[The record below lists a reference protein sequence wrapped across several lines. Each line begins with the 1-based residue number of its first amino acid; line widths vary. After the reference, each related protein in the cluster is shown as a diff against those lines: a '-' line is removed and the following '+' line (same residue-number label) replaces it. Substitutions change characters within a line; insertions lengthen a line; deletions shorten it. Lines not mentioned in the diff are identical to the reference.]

1 MGKQPKSSTIS
12 SLTAS
17 TPVAEAAC
25 GVIDQR
31 LAKVRDCLRKTL
43 GKPSRRRQHI
53 HALRVATRRATAAV
67 DLFRDCLPKPVR
79 TELRTVLR
87 SLRKAVGGARDWDVL
102 LEALA
107 TTIHAAAPSD
117 LPTLDMLTGWA
128 LAHRAQAQSALEQA
142 AHDCS
147 PRDLKK
153 LQVRVVAAVRWKQKP
168 EPSLGSFAEPLVSQR
183 LADLTALAD
192 RDNDAWS
199 LLHEVRIAGKR
210 LRYTLEVV
218 AGHLDP
224 AVAEHVEPALVR
236 LQEVLG
242 GVNDSFT
249 ASRLLEDIL
258 SSMRS
263 TTPAVANRYQHVLQ
277 KQITEHQQRMLNGRE
292 AFTAWLREWHS
303 LEMQDALKAICRR
316 RP

>member
-12 SLTAS
+12 SPTAS

-79 TELRTVLR
+79 TELRAVLR

-102 LEALA
+102 
-107 TTIHAAAPSD
+107 
-117 LPTLDMLTGWA
+117 LDMLTGWA

-224 AVAEHVEPALVR
+224 ALVEHVEPALVH

-303 LEMQDALKAICRR
+303 IEMQDALKAICQR